1 MTSKVF
7 ARKTRVF
14 FGSDVAMS
22 QSMGR
27 GQGMVTRFTTA
38 VALTLAMFVWGGG
51 LAEAGQRHAGGGGS
65 APVGHAVPRGSAGA
79 PGHPGY
85 PGGGHGGYYPY
96 YGHYHPYYPYYYGYY
111 GYPYGYYPYG
121 WGFSIGFGF
130 GYPYGYVGGYWGY
143 PYGGYGY
150 AYPYVSNYGGVKIQG
165 APKDAA
171 VYADGYYVG
180 TVEDFDGAFQ
190 QLNLESG
197 AHHVEVMLPDRPP
210 ASVDVN
216 IHPGQT
222 VNFRVN

>member
-1 MTSKVF
+1 MTSGDSGL
-7 ARKTRVF
+7 KTRVF
-14 FGSDVAMS
+14 FGNEVAKS
-22 QSMGR
+22 NGMGR
-27 GQGMVTRFTTA
+27 GQVMVTRFTTT
-38 VALTLAMFVWGGG
+38 VVLTLAMAVWGAG
-51 LAEAGQRHAGGGGS
+51 LAEAGQHHAGGGGS

-79 PGHPGY
+79 PGHPVY
-85 PGGGHGGYYPY
+85 PGGGHGGGYYPY
-96 YGHYHPYYPYYYGYY
+96 YGYGYYHPYYPYYGYGY
-111 GYPYGYYPYG
+111 GYPYWGF
-121 WGFSIGFGF
+121 GFSIGFGF
-130 GYPYGYVGGYWGY
+130 GYPYGYGYWGY
-143 PYGGYGY
+143 PYGGY
-150 AYPYVSNYGGVKIQG
+150 AYGAPYVSNYGGVKIQN

-197 AHHVEVMLPDRPP
+197 AHHIEVMIPDRP